1 MSRVLRQK
9 TSFARRAA
17 PIGLWGGALLAPFSA
32 HAQDAALLPPEQPQ
46 ITEHNIAVTD
56 RVQPGYVAPVFD
68 LGSFTLS
75 PSAKVSSLYD
85 DNILGLAQNGKSDA
99 ILRFQPDVSIQSNW
113 SRNSLSF
120 DANGTIDRYAT
131 HSSEDIADYD
141 LSSAGVL
148 QISQDL
154 VARAGVRVES
164 DHQSRLSQDIFA
176 QTVNPIAY
184 TEQSG
189 AIALTQD
196 LGRLRI
202 STDATV
208 ARFNY
213 QNGQMLD
220 GSVYEADTSDNLSY
234 RVGMRVSY
242 AQSPSLAWFVR
253 ALYDNRNFSVST
265 PTVPL
270 RDSQGYQLLAGIDFE
285 PGTLM
290 RGSIGVGYIQQIYS
304 NPFYTNFAGFGFNGK
319 VQFFPSQLTTVT
331 LAGDRSVQDSGIPGS
346 GGYFSTNGSIRVD
359 HELLRQ
365 LLLGAQLG
373 YQYNVFHNIDRRDGR
388 VAIGS
393 NATYR
398 MNRNVSL
405 ELDYNR
411 LVQTSNGADRYR
423 AFTDN
428 RLMFGVT
435 LRR

>member
-1 MSRVLRQK
+1 VLRRR
-9 TSFARRAA
+9 SSWARRAA
-17 PIGLWGGALLAPFSA
+17 PIGLWSGALLAPVVV
-32 HAQDAALLPPEQPQ
+32 HAQEQPLLPDEKPQ
-46 ITEHNIAVTD
+46 IIDHNTAVTE
-56 RVQPGYVAPVFD
+56 RVQPGYGAPGFD
-68 LGSFTLS
+68 LGTFTLS
-75 PSAKVSSLYD
+75 PSVKVSSLYD
-85 DNILGLAQNGKSDA
+85 DNILGLAQNGESDA
-99 ILRFQPDVSIQSNW
+99 ILRIQPDASIQSNW
-113 SRNSLSF
+113 ARNSLSF
-120 DANGTIDRYAT
+120 DANGTIDRYASHPGENT
-131 HSSEDIADYD
+131 ADYD

-148 QISQDL
+148 QITQDL
-154 VARAGVRVES
+154 VMRAGIRVES
-164 DHQSRLSQDIFA
+164 DHQSRLSQDIYA
-176 QTVNPIAY
+176 ETLYPIAY
-184 TEQSG
+184 TKQSG

-208 ARFNY
+208 ARYNY

-220 GSVYEADTSDNLSY
+220 GSVYEADTSDNVSY

-242 AQSPSLAWFVR
+242 AQSSSLAWFVR
-253 ALYDNRNFSVST
+253 ALYDNRDFSVGT
-265 PTVPL
+265 PTVPE
-270 RDSQGYQLLAGIDFE
+270 RSSQGYQVLAGVDFE
-285 PGTLM
+285 PAALM

-304 NPFYTNFAGFGFNGK
+304 SSYYTSFAGFGFNGK
-319 VQFFPSQLTTVT
+319 VQFFPTQLTTVT

-346 GGYFSTNGSIRVD
+346 GGYLSTNGSIRVD

-365 LLLGAQLG
+365 LLLGASVG

-388 VAIGS
+388 VAVGS

-405 ELDYNR
+405 DLDYNR
-411 LVQTSNGADRYR
+411 LVQTSHGADRYR